1 MIVLENKDYYKA
13 IEPLSYVSINT
24 LFAEAVIEQR
34 IPGKIYVDSVQE
46 PSTFYVAHPY
56 GMSLLFGNSDNEQ
69 FNRDLYEYIN
79 NQESN
84 IRKSE
89 WLQVDPAG
97 TWADKIDSMTTQ
109 LNEQQIIMKNTRVNF
124 SFNLETY
131 HQMKEQLRHHDH
143 EIIQMTKDMFLSQTG
158 GVIPRYFWRDVDQ
171 FLTVGMGYSLVCE
184 GEIAS
189 TAFSAFRN
197 EHQLEIGIETAEAH
211 YGKGYALSVCSAL
224 IEYCLDHQLEP
235 VWACR
240 LDNESSYKLAQRLG
254 FEPTLNI
261 PYYRLE
267 CRGSIDSN

>member
-24 LFAEAVIEQR
+24 LFAEAVIENR

-69 FNRDLYEYIN
+69 FNCDLYEYIL
-79 NQESN
+79 NQELNSRN
-84 IRKSE
+84 PE

-97 TWADKIDSMTTQ
+97 AWADKIDSMTTQ
-109 LNEQQIIMKNTRVNF
+109 LKEQQIITKNTRVNF
-124 SFNLETY
+124 SFNLESY
-131 HQMKEQLRHHDH
+131 QNMKETLRHHDN
-143 EIIQMTKDMFLSQTG
+143 EIVQMTMDMFVTQTG

-171 FLTVGMGYSLVCE
+171 FLTIGVGYSLICE

-240 LDNESSYKLAQRLG
+240 LDNDGSYKLAQKLG
-254 FEPTLNI
+254 FEPTINI

-267 CRGSIDSN
+267 RRGNIDSN

>member
-13 IEPLSYVSINT
+13 IEPLSYVGINT
-24 LFAEAVIEQR
+24 LFAEAVVEQR
-34 IPGKIYVDSVQE
+34 ILGKIYVDSVQE
-46 PSTFYVAHPY
+46 PTAFYVAHPY

-171 FLTVGMGYSLVCE
+171 FLAVGMGYSLVCE

-240 LDNESSYKLAQRLG
+240 LDNEGSYKLAQRLG